1 LTVLRVDG
9 LSVGYGSVPVL
20 DGVSLEVEQRKVLAM
35 LGRNGAGKTTLL
47 RALAGLL
54 KPALGRIEY
63 EGRDIA
69 GLPPHQIAR
78 LGVAYVPQG
87 RGILPKLTV
96 EENLII
102 GTRAKAWRGG
112 RIPDSVFD
120 YFPILKARLKQ
131 RGGTLS
137 GGEQQQ
143 LALGRALCGNPRLL
157 LLDEPSEGLQPS
169 IVQLIGQLIP
179 RFARDDG
186 MAVLL
191 VEQNLDLALTV
202 ATKCLILDKG
212 RIAYEADRAQLEQ
225 SEIMEEFL
233 AV

>member
-1 LTVLRVDG
+1 MVLLVHG
-9 LSVGYGSVPVL
+9 LSVGYGAVPVL
-20 DGVSLEVEQRKVLAM
+20 DGVSLEVEQRKVLAV

-54 KPALGRIEY
+54 KPASGRMEY

-69 GLPPHQIAR
+69 RLPPHQIAR
-78 LGVAYVPQG
+78 LGIAYVQQG
-87 RGILPKLTV
+87 RGILTKLTV

-102 GTRAKAWRGG
+102 GTRARTRRGG

-120 YFPILKARLKQ
+120 YFPILKARLRQ

-157 LLDEPSEGLQPS
+157 LLDEPSEGLQPT

-179 RFARDDG
+179 RFASDDG

>member
-1 LTVLRVDG
+1 MTVLRVDG

-54 KPALGRIEY
+54 KPASGRIEY

-78 LGVAYVPQG
+78 LGIAYVLQG

-96 EENLII
+96 EENLVI
-102 GTRAKAWRGG
+102 GTRAQTGRGG
-112 RIPDSVFD
+112 QIPDSVFD

-143 LALGRALCGNPRLL
+143 LALGRALCGKPRLL

-179 RFARDDG
+179 RFATDDG